1 MGEHVHVVGAFEAK
15 THLADLLRRVDNG
28 EEFVIERRGRPVARL
43 VPYSRGDRQPTLA
56 ETVEQ
61 MRGLRSRL
69 NGPLDVRELILEG
82 RRE

>member
-1 MGEHVHVVGAFEAK
+1 MSEHIHVVGAFEAK

-43 VPYSRGDRQPTLA
+43 VPYSRGERPSTLA
-56 ETVEQ
+56 ETVEE
-61 MRGLRSRL
+61 MRSVRSRL
-69 NGPLDVRELILEG
+69 KGPIDVRELIEQG